1 MSLRHLEILPVVG
14 DIDGPA
20 FTERFDEVFSANEQ
34 IIVPEHHRIL
44 LYDAYRDHLVVYVA
58 PAGSLTGESG
68 ERSQSRL
75 MGPREEGRNANTHVH
90 LLDVPAH
97 TGPKQP
103 KGANPGAL
111 AQGTVK

>member
-1 MSLRHLEILPVVG
+1 MSLRQLEILPIVG

-44 LYDAYRDHLVVYVA
+44 LYNAYRDHLVVCRA

-68 ERSQSRL
+68 ERSQSRIVC
-75 MGPREEGRNANTHVH
+75 PREEGRNANTHVH

-97 TGPKQP
+97 PVPERLKAGIA
-103 KGANPGAL
+103 GIL
-111 AQGTVK
+111 